1 MCSKYVLATLLA
13 LFAHSMCI
21 QELSLPPEGSPP
33 TAELLDMQ
41 ATRPKKA
48 KNAISEDIMYNYL
61 MQFDYL
67 PKSDLETGALRTEDQ
82 LKDAIRSL
90 QSFGNITVTGEIDSA
105 TARLIQ
111 KRRCGVGDRRS
122 ADSFSPDNL
131 YHESG
136 SNVRVRRFALQG
148 PKWPKMDL
156 TWSMVNR
163 SMPDAS
169 KVERMVQS
177 ALDVWANHS
186 KLTFREVYSDQA
198 DIQILFARRA
208 HGDGY
213 KFDGPGQVLAHAFYP
228 GEGRG
233 GDAHFDADETW
244 NFDGE
249 SDDSHGTNFFNVAL
263 HELGHSLG
271 LAHSAIPDA
280 VMFPWYQNNEVAGKL
295 PDDDRYGIQ
304 QLYGTKEKTWG
315 PYKPQTTTTTTTTTM
330 RAMIYRADKPT
341 YWPWNNPSN
350 NPNNER
356 NRARERQERE
366 RQRQEEERRLQE
378 KERRRQEEERR
389 RQEEERWRQ
398 EQERQ
403 EQERQEQE
411 RQEQENRRRENEHKS
426 QWDRNPNKERNR
438 PRERQENER
447 RRQEQERQEQER
459 QEQEDRR
466 RERERDRQLEWER
479 RNRNGV
485 REPVTPTART
495 TLRPTSKPYPTVHRQ
510 HHHHNKPRKPKP
522 DTCMT
527 YYDAISMIRGEL
539 FIFRGPYLWRIG
551 TSGLYPGYPT
561 ETRRHWSALPEN
573 LTKVDAVYENKQRQI
588 VFFIGREYYV
598 FNSVTLAPGFPK
610 PLASLGLPPTLTH
623 IDASFVWGHNNR
635 TYMTSGTLYWRIDDY
650 TGQVELDYPRDMSIW
665 SGVGYNI
672 DAAFQY
678 SDGKTYFFKNLGY
691 WEFNDDRMKVAH
703 ARAKLS
709 ARKWMQCARSANEV
723 DDEQRWTAS
732 LVSGENE
739 GEETGRSGSRELR
752 INHFLLPILLLAIA
766 TWRS

>member
-156 TWSMVNR
+156 TWSCGRTEFEPSNPRLGGLGFRGTEPIENPFANR
-163 SMPDAS
+163 PLTQPQQQQLAGANEQLQLTIFGCLCSSVVSKPSKRDDAAIEATKAIAFCHFCDLTPKVAQQNFIS
-169 KVERMVQS
+169 SSQNVER
-177 ALDVWANHS
+177 NY
-186 KLTFREVYSDQA
+186 R
-198 DIQILFARRA
+198 
-208 HGDGY
+208 
-213 KFDGPGQVLAHAFYP
+213 
-228 GEGRG
+228 
-233 GDAHFDADETW
+233 
-244 NFDGE
+244 
-249 SDDSHGTNFFNVAL
+249 SHIYIA
-263 HELGHSLG
+263 
-271 LAHSAIPDA
+271 
-280 VMFPWYQNNEVAGKL
+280 
-295 PDDDRYGIQ
+295 
-304 QLYGTKEKTWG
+304 
-315 PYKPQTTTTTTTTTM
+315 M
-330 RAMIYRADKPT
+330 RIA
-341 YWPWNNPSN
+341 
-350 NPNNER
+350 
-356 NRARERQERE
+356 
-366 RQRQEEERRLQE
+366 
-378 KERRRQEEERR
+378 
-389 RQEEERWRQ
+389 
-398 EQERQ
+398 
-403 EQERQEQE
+403 
-411 RQEQENRRRENEHKS
+411 
-426 QWDRNPNKERNR
+426 
-438 PRERQENER
+438 
-447 RRQEQERQEQER
+447 
-459 QEQEDRR
+459 
-466 RERERDRQLEWER
+466 
-479 RNRNGV
+479 
-485 REPVTPTART
+485 
-495 TLRPTSKPYPTVHRQ
+495 
-510 HHHHNKPRKPKP
+510 
-522 DTCMT
+522 
-527 YYDAISMIRGEL
+527 
-539 FIFRGPYLWRIG
+539 YLWRIG